1 MQRIIPGKTIRDAF
15 QNPSGEICIFPRTG
29 LELKMMLFCPTCRKR
44 YPSGVLTCPRCMCE
58 LLPQSMIELRD
69 RHPELVTRNTP
80 RAKIPIKET
89 YVELIQCSLNE
100 AKEISSLLE
109 PEGIACMIE
118 RDDGFSY
125 DFQLE
130 GGSRIAD
137 QQSLVIKVKAEELS
151 KARALLAWE
160 VHQETGR
167 ETIGA
172 DEEQDIQ
179 ILACPACGTEVME
192 PEEECPGCGLALD
205 AQNPE
210 EDEAGIYRCSMC
222 GTPSDPEEIICE
234 SCGARFDH

>member
-1 MQRIIPGKTIRDAF
+1 M
-15 QNPSGEICIFPRTG
+15 ICIFLTPG
-29 LELKMMLFCPTCRKR
+29 LKLKVMLYCPTCRKR
-44 YPSGVLTCPRCMCE
+44 YSSGILTCPLCMSE

-69 RHPELVTRNTP
+69 RHPELVPRNNH
-80 RAKIPIKET
+80 RARIPLKET
-89 YVELIQCSLNE
+89 YVDLVQCSLNE

-109 PEGIACMIE
+109 PEGIICMIE

-137 QQSLVIKVKAEELS
+137 QQALVIKVKAEELS
-151 KARALLAWE
+151 KARALLDWE
-160 VHQETGR
+160 VNQGSGP

-172 DEEQDIQ
+172 DEEREPPGIV
-179 ILACPACGTEVME
+179 CPACGTEVPE
-192 PEEECPGCGLALD
+192 PEEECPGCGLSLD
-205 AQNPE
+205 SNEPE

-222 GTPSDPEEIICE
+222 GAPSDPEEFTCG